1 MKIRS
6 TNKLPYKVGREGI
19 KNSIIEIE
27 QKIVNRD
34 SVNKVYTISSTDYS
48 INEESTSTTPT
59 STPMYPGM
67 GKEYIS
73 SITISKTYQEYDE
86 EVARFTALDDSGLTG
101 SGLEDKIL
109 RDIFLD
115 SAVKGKFYTSA
126 LWASYEDEVI

>member
-48 INEESTSTTPT
+48 INEEST